1 MQIRNITETDL
12 PQLATL
18 FARAFN
24 APPWN
29 EHWAAGTV
37 ERRLSDIFHTPRF
50 RGIVGLEGEN
60 VRAFAAGHIECI
72 ENGQEFL
79 LQEMCVDPE
88 QQRTGLGGKI
98 LSVLVQDLRSEG
110 VQNLYLLTDADGPA
124 EAFYRKHRLARS
136 QHVIVMSTSFR
147 SG

>member
-1 MQIRNITETDL
+1 MKTRNITETDL

-18 FARAFN
+18 FARVFN

-29 EHWAAGTV
+29 EHWTADTA
-37 ERRLSDIFHTPRF
+37 ERRLSDIFLTPRF

-60 VRAFAAGHIECI
+60 ICALAAGHIKCV

-98 LSVLVQDLRSEG
+98 LSALVQHLRSEG

-124 EAFYRKHRLARS
+124 ESFYQKHGLARS
-136 QHVIVMSTSFR
+136 QHVIVMGTPF
-147 SG
+147 

>member
-1 MQIRNITETDL
+1 MKTRNITETDL

-29 EHWAAGTV
+29 EHWTADTA
-37 ERRLSDIFHTPRF
+37 EHRLSDIFHTPRF
-50 RGIVGLEGEN
+50 RGIVGFAGEN
-60 VRAFAAGHIECI
+60 IRAFAAGHIECV

-79 LQEMCVDPE
+79 LQEMYVDPE

-98 LSVLVQDLRSEG
+98 LSMLVQDLRSEG
-110 VQNLYLLTDADGPA
+110 VRNLYLLTDADGPA
-124 EAFYRKHRLARS
+124 EAFYRKHGLARS
-136 QHVIVMSTSFR
+136 RRVIVMGTIF
-147 SG
+147 